1 MPPKRTTDAPRAPRR
16 PSGKAVS
23 RRPRA
28 RKSVSASPAPI
39 ALRGRLTSDH
49 EKRELILAHS
59 AMRRAKDPVQLMS
72 VWAGVA
78 ASAVVV
84 VIAWAWVFVP
94 SLVNTLRGP
103 LDPGTR
109 ALLHSANAAQEH
121 ASTYDLDQTELGK
134 QIQQATADVDEL
146 TRKAEL
152 QAQALQVMA
161 SAIEGATSSTES
173 RSDLFAP
180 SPSKIPTE

>member
-16 PSGKAVS
+16 SSGKVAS
-23 RRPRA
+23 RPRA
-28 RKSVSASPAPI
+28 RKSASASPAPV

-161 SAIEGATSSTES
+161 SAIEGAASSTES

>member
-1 MPPKRTTDAPRAPRR
+1 MPPKRTTDAPRTPRR
-16 PSGKAVS
+16 SSGKVAS
-23 RRPRA
+23 RSRA
-28 RKSVSASPAPI
+28 RKSASASPAPM

-161 SAIEGATSSTES
+161 SAIEGAASSTES

-180 SPSKIPTE
+180 SPSRTPTE